1 MIADISSLIRSDR
14 LTSFHEMHDVDD
26 FAHALHTAQQPF
38 SFRKV
43 VLSLNPPDRLAEHD
57 ALSQERYDVFET
69 TVV

>member
-1 MIADISSLIRSDR
+1 MIADISSLIRSNQ

-26 FAHALHTAQQPF
+26 FAHALYTSQQPF

-57 ALSQERYDVFET
+57 ALPKEQYDVFDT